1 MTRVPNLLPSKFFAW
16 EEVIHADCVSVSDSS
31 DSEQLTALWQKAG
44 RALLLPLYLSPPHGR
59 HPFLVLKAT
68 IRTVSSEQHEASFVL
83 QLQAWAL

>member
-31 DSEQLTALWQKAG
+31 DSEQAGRKAG
-44 RALLLPLYLSPPHGR
+44 RALLLPLYLSPPHSR